1 MEKLLEFIERYALDL
16 AITGT
21 WAYYN
26 VNGCS
31 QIMRKLESPRFLT
44 QEQFAQFYPLFWT
57 FPSTIWANL
66 MKTEVFKTVDFEMF
80 LKRGYTN
87 GLDTIFMLNYIGKC
101 QKIGIHNSVL
111 QHYRIHDRGV
121 SKQYNFK
128 RFDSNV
134 AYYEQIK
141 EFLEKNKAFDISKQE
156 WVKKVHL
163 ASMNSTL
170 SVLRKSTLC
179 NQEKLEE
186 CARIISH
193 PLTSAV
199 LTNHCDEREEW
210 FTNIEDILR
219 DCFMGGEEL
228 DISSLKAAIKI
239 LAPRCS
245 DILYADNIRFFFKQP
260 VLSKLLLKDEFDKL
274 HSLVL
279 DMVSK
284 SQNTKQYDLGKLLQS
299 MTPEKSLAHQIDDVR
314 FIRKYRNL
322 YENLC
327 KEDYLS
333 VLDEM
338 TELLL
343 NNTKIY
349 NEEFFLNIYISAAAL
364 IEQVPAFLF
373 GKTRMAQMYL
383 QQGRRADFQTVLR
396 ELDEMGVEN
405 EEIVQIRKDLDTV
418 AIVGNETFLPGVG
431 N

>member
-1 MEKLLEFIERYALDL
+1 
-16 AITGT
+16 
-21 WAYYN
+21 
-26 VNGCS
+26 
-31 QIMRKLESPRFLT
+31 
-44 QEQFAQFYPLFWT
+44 
-57 FPSTIWANL
+57 
-66 MKTEVFKTVDFEMF
+66 
-80 LKRGYTN
+80 
-87 GLDTIFMLNYIGKC
+87 
-101 QKIGIHNSVL
+101 
-111 QHYRIHDRGV
+111 
-121 SKQYNFK
+121 
-128 RFDSNV
+128 
-134 AYYEQIK
+134 
-141 EFLEKNKAFDISKQE
+141 
-156 WVKKVHL
+156 
-163 ASMNSTL
+163 MNSTL
-170 SVLRKSTLC
+170 LVLRKSTLC